1 MSGEHRPGDLVP
13 VLLSVAAWLVYA
25 PLRPTPSRL
34 PAPDPR
40 RCRDLTWLG
49 VITGLATL
57 AGVSVL
63 TCRVAVLLSG
73 TSIDGSLWYGDL
85 PAPDGVEISDIAVAL
100 SLSRIGALS
109 T

>member
-1 MSGEHRPGDLVP
+1 MSRDDRPVGVVT
-13 VLLSVAAWLVYA
+13 VLLSVTAQVVTRRCGRL
-25 PLRPTPSRL
+25 PSRL

-40 RCRDLTWLG
+40 RCRDPTRLR
-49 VITGLATL
+49 VISGLPAL

-63 TCRVAVLLSG
+63 TCREAVLLSG
-73 TSIDGSLWYGDL
+73 ASIDGSLWYGDL